1 MPTIKPPM
9 PTTVGPTKLPSYA
22 KDLESNMPPRVM
34 TPVVQQP
41 RVPTPPPAR
50 IPTKQVMSGSA
61 IQSKPKMQMAAAKG
75 GKVKSASARADGCCV
90 RGKTRA

>member
-1 MPTIKPPM
+1 MPTIKPPA
-9 PTTVGPTKLPSYA
+9 PTTVGPTKLPSYV
-22 KDLESNMPPRVM
+22 KDLESNMPARKM

-50 IPTKQVMSGSA
+50 IPTRQVMSGSA
-61 IQSKPKMQMAAAKG
+61 GTSKPTMLMAAAKG
-75 GKVKSASARADGCCV
+75 GKVKSASARADGCCI